1 MPITRSFKNVVYNYT
16 DVQRKVREATSNDPW
31 GPSSTIMTEIA
42 DATYNM
48 SAFQEIMDIV
58 WKRLNDHG
66 KNWRHVYKALTLL
79 EYIIKTGSDRVTQNC
94 RENIFA
100 IQTLKDFQFIDKD
113 NKDQG
118 LNVREKAKHLVA
130 LLKDDERLKEE
141 REKALKAKERF
152 IRASG
157 QTGKPVMQTPP
168 SNPTSQQITFHPTTT
183 VVGVPVSVAYPP
195 PLPAQ
200 APAPAPAPVAVPTV
214 VSANTT
220 NAVPSSVGIT
230 TVDSVISDAPSTA
243 AEEEMQL
250 NLALAMSRQAAQ
262 DHEKRQLHE
271 DQQLKKA
278 INESILVNQQNQT
291 ISNRGTVGGDPW
303 SSGANSFPAVQSQP
317 PSVNM
322 QSNALVDPW
331 GSAAS
336 SIQSTG
342 NITQPQTSAQVTTN
356 DPWSAPPASS
366 QALVTNK
373 DPWST
378 QPANPVQT
386 SVSNTD
392 LWSAQPAQPLNQTAA
407 TTSDPWSSNNIPV
420 GNVPTQASVS
430 QSVDPF
436 QQQTTANP
444 QLYTDQ
450 WSSNTEPPIQS
461 VKAAA
466 APSLNN
472 NQPVAAAN
480 DPWAT
485 QNETSA
491 PSQSDPWQSK
501 PSAQK
506 DELDDFA
513 SLRLTNPSASE
524 GADNTNNASIL
535 TPMNINQVAHGDTS
549 NSSSKLKDAKS
560 FLGENSSLVNLET
573 LVVNAP
579 VADGMSTNPFQ
590 NSSNQRPQNPFCQ
603 PQQRPSMNQLRNT
616 AATGMSPMAPGIAPV
631 GSTPYDQPMQP
642 FPAQNF
648 TNPF

>member
-152 IRASG
+152 IRA
-157 QTGKPVMQTPP
+157 
-168 SNPTSQQITFHPTTT
+168 I
-183 VVGVPVSVAYPP
+183 
-195 PLPAQ
+195 
-200 APAPAPAPVAVPTV
+200 PTV

-291 ISNRGTVGGDPW
+291 ISNRGT
-303 SSGANSFPAVQSQP
+303 P

-356 DPWSAPPASS
+356 DPWSAPPA
-366 QALVTNK
+366 T
-373 DPWST
+373 
-378 QPANPVQT
+378 
-386 SVSNTD
+386 
-392 LWSAQPAQPLNQTAA
+392 
-407 TTSDPWSSNNIPV
+407 
-420 GNVPTQASVS
+420 
-430 QSVDPF
+430 
-436 QQQTTANP
+436 
-444 QLYTDQ
+444 
-450 WSSNTEPPIQS
+450 
-461 VKAAA
+461 

-501 PSAQK
+501 PSAHK

-513 SLRLTNPSASE
+513 SLRLTNPNASE

-616 AATGMSPMAPGIAPV
+616 AATGMSPMASGIAPV